1 MFGIKRSNLEL
12 DTSKDIIINKA
23 ELIPP
28 NEQDS
33 IYDSTK
39 YIFYDDQNKFQ
50 TQLELFIILTNYNKK
65 IVILLDGDSNF
76 EELQQALIKKLKGLT
91 EFKSI
96 DKLTP
101 ENFYK
106 INNGNKI
113 PLLTEGKIKDF
124 VKSGDNIYCFLNTDE
139 FWIKTYYDLT
149 SYNFKKIIKLE
160 YKLKKKMRY
169 KKLKIILMK
178 GGIQYFVDNIKNTKY
193 CDFNYYLKNFEFK
206 IKKHEKTTTHNDLNR
221 RKNKLHIDKIIN
233 HASEIIVKI
242 KFGIFEKLVHDHLK
256 SCKLENSNFLR
267 LNEYSDLIFE
277 DLMNETKYLPE
288 YTTIKEITDDFL
300 ANQNN
305 NNNPKFLFFSR
316 RKKKG
321 QKNKLFSSKKNINLL
336 EEQKPIDEVKDE
348 DDEKDKINQESLGI
362 NQINEIKPKKSV
374 KSKNTIIHTTNN
386 KIENDNS
393 IIKINDIITSNIEI
407 NKHKKKKERIEKIK
421 NIIIISKQMIKEE
434 KRPKKRFTKMISHSD
449 ILKIN
454 DFSKGIFNSKKKLSA
469 SNKNVV
475 LSDYNINTLSDK
487 NNNESIKYLR
497 NENQGSSSDY
507 YINIDNEIK
516 PKSFNEKKGFLIFGD
531 NKITNEGLNDLLLDD
546 QQNEGVVFKD
556 KYQTSVSTKKVKGNN
571 DLNIATTE
579 PYYEDISN
587 SDDDNK
593 SDFKT
598 QHPKKVRK
606 TEKIHTMKYNTKKA
620 FFLAFKNRNK
630 NVNVC
635 DELKSNFDSEYFI
648 LNMNKAFNNIYTKI
662 TIEKIK
668 MPEIKDTEEY
678 LDKEHKFLIGKKKDK
693 HNFDIKLGN
702 RFHVC
707 IFMMLLLIFLVLFLL
722 FLNLDFF
729 SIYFGIE

>member
-1 MFGIKRSNLEL
+1 
-12 DTSKDIIINKA
+12 
-23 ELIPP
+23 
-28 NEQDS
+28 
-33 IYDSTK
+33 
-39 YIFYDDQNKFQ
+39 
-50 TQLELFIILTNYNKK
+50 
-65 IVILLDGDSNF
+65 
-76 EELQQALIKKLKGLT
+76 
-91 EFKSI
+91 
-96 DKLTP
+96 
-101 ENFYK
+101 
-106 INNGNKI
+106 
-113 PLLTEGKIKDF
+113 
-124 VKSGDNIYCFLNTDE
+124 
-139 FWIKTYYDLT
+139 
-149 SYNFKKIIKLE
+149 
-160 YKLKKKMRY
+160 
-169 KKLKIILMK
+169 
-178 GGIQYFVDNIKNTKY
+178 
-193 CDFNYYLKNFEFK
+193 
-206 IKKHEKTTTHNDLNR
+206 
-221 RKNKLHIDKIIN
+221 
-233 HASEIIVKI
+233 
-242 KFGIFEKLVHDHLK
+242 
-256 SCKLENSNFLR
+256 
-267 LNEYSDLIFE
+267 
-277 DLMNETKYLPE
+277 
-288 YTTIKEITDDFL
+288 
-300 ANQNN
+300 
-305 NNNPKFLFFSR
+305 
-316 RKKKG
+316 
-321 QKNKLFSSKKNINLL
+321 
-336 EEQKPIDEVKDE
+336 
-348 DDEKDKINQESLGI
+348 
-362 NQINEIKPKKSV
+362 
-374 KSKNTIIHTTNN
+374 
-386 KIENDNS
+386 
-393 IIKINDIITSNIEI
+393 
-407 NKHKKKKERIEKIK
+407 
-421 NIIIISKQMIKEE
+421 MIKEE
-434 KRPKKRFTKMISHSD
+434 KRPKKRFTKMISHSN

-454 DFSKGIFNSKKKLSA
+454 DFSKGIFNSNKKLSA

-546 QQNEGVVFKD
+546 QQNIFKD

-702 RFHVC
+702 RFHVY
-707 IFMMLLLIFLVLFLL
+707 IFMILLLIFLVLFLL